1 MYVSSTAAIRSNFNA
16 LSVLQHVLNSSTASL
31 WVLMISAIC
40 AAVDPGGTA
49 GFWPG
54 LAGGTKGV
62 ADKVPYTAGLRVK
75 KMWPNCPSPRFECTD
90 AALALS
96 FRCNSARLS
105 QVGCPMMG

>member
-1 MYVSSTAAIRSNFNA
+1 MYVSSTAAMRSDFNA
-16 LSVLQHVLNSSTASL
+16 LSVLQYVLNSSTASL
-31 WVLMISAIC
+31 WVLLISVIC
-40 AAVDPGGTA
+40 APVDPCGTA

-75 KMWPNCPSPRFECTD
+75 KMSPNCPSPLLECTN

-96 FRCNSARLS
+96 FRCNSARL
-105 QVGCPMMG
+105 